1 MESLVEECF
10 QEMESVDNCNEGI
23 EVSVITFTTSSVVE
37 GEMET
42 VNNHEEDTRLSV
54 ITTSSLLRH
63 TDPEFDLTFEE
74 EFKIHELV
82 VRKESLFD
90 TLICLLLKVP
100 HVSWLFSKFLAGPHT
115 PTRPGIGP
123 FIWSFLKEGVP
134 KIWDVILNNLEEGG
148 QIRACLDMFDEYK
161 NVEETAKKETFQF
174 SLRVLQICT
183 RAFLLVHCDKE
194 TWEEQARAT
203 GIFSRGMLDTF
214 FDKHPSKR
222 PPFDP
227 LNVPLFAS
235 PWAENITSEQ
245 FFATTVEELG
255 RAVGSDQGLAT
266 LYTTLILVT
275 PGAQLSQATKENP
288 TLKRVQNEMAL
299 LIFRFLK
306 KKLQNVEEARART
319 SLLLKLVGDLH
330 QSRNI
335 LARAYPL

>member
-1 MESLVEECF
+1 MDEAKVDKVERKLGRVKEVKGKPASVVEETTQEQDVEMENMDTNVERAIERLSSSSGSSRIDMESLVEECF

-23 EVSVITFTTSSVVE
+23 EVSVITFNTSSLVE
-37 GEMET
+37 ECFQEIET
-42 VNNHEEDTRLSV
+42 VKNHDEDTWLSV

-100 HVSWLFSKFLAGPHT
+100 QVSWLLSKFLTGPHT

-183 RAFLLVHCDKE
+183 RLESIKL
-194 TWEEQARAT
+194 
-203 GIFSRGMLDTF
+203 
-214 FDKHPSKR
+214 
-222 PPFDP
+222 
-227 LNVPLFAS
+227 
-235 PWAENITSEQ
+235 
-245 FFATTVEELG
+245 
-255 RAVGSDQGLAT
+255 
-266 LYTTLILVT
+266 
-275 PGAQLSQATKENP
+275 TKI
-288 TLKRVQNEMAL
+288 K
-299 LIFRFLK
+299 
-306 KKLQNVEEARART
+306 
-319 SLLLKLVGDLH
+319 
-330 QSRNI
+330 
-335 LARAYPL
+335 

>member
-1 MESLVEECF
+1 MDEAKVDKVERKLGRVKEVKGKPASMVEETTQEQKVEMEEMDINVEKTVERLSISSGSSRIDMESLVEECF
-10 QEMESVDNCNEGI
+10 QEMESFDNCNEGI

-100 HVSWLFSKFLAGPHT
+100 QVSWLLSKFLTGPHT

-183 RAFLLVHCDKE
+183 RL
-194 TWEEQARAT
+194 
-203 GIFSRGMLDTF
+203 
-214 FDKHPSKR
+214 
-222 PPFDP
+222 
-227 LNVPLFAS
+227 
-235 PWAENITSEQ
+235 ENIK
-245 FFATTVEELG
+245 L
-255 RAVGSDQGLAT
+255 
-266 LYTTLILVT
+266 
-275 PGAQLSQATKENP
+275 TKI
-288 TLKRVQNEMAL
+288 K
-299 LIFRFLK
+299 
-306 KKLQNVEEARART
+306 
-319 SLLLKLVGDLH
+319 
-330 QSRNI
+330 
-335 LARAYPL
+335 